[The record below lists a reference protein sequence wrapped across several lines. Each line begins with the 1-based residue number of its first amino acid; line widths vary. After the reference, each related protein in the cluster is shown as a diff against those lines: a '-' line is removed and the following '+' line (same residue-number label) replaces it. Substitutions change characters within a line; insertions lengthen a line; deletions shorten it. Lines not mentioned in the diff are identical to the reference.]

1 MMSLR
6 QFLDANPFFIDDKI
20 VIKVEGAPVHIY
32 KGTLS
37 ELSFYTV
44 HIYGEYLIKRV
55 DFPECM
61 RGPQAVAVIE
71 LYNKEGS

>member
-20 VIKVEGAPVHIY
+20 VIKVDGAPVHIY
-32 KGTLS
+32 SGHLS
-37 ELSFYTV
+37 ELTFYTV
-44 HIYGEYLIKRV
+44 HIYGDYLVKKV
-55 DFPECM
+55 EFPECM

-71 LYNKEGS
+71 LYEYKGS